1 MPKNQI
7 LYGPPG
13 TGKTYNVVKKALEI
27 IDKVKYEELV
37 SNDASRSDW
46 MDEYKKYVENKQIQF
61 CTFHQSYSYEDFVE
75 GLRSDEKGNFV
86 PTNGIFLD
94 LCKAAELSV
103 DPTVSTYDFDDA
115 TTNFFKM
122 SLGEI
127 NNDAI
132 EIFDYC
138 VENNVIALGYGRD
151 VDFAACSNQ
160 TDIKSK
166 LTKEIPDIEKYAF
179 EVAAIERFKNK
190 LSVGDIVL
198 IADGNLLI
206 RGIAKVTGEYLF
218 NDSTEIRY
226 NHFRKVDW
234 LYTGDSID
242 VNQFLRDKVLS
253 QQTIYRFKK
262 ADLNIEYIKN
272 LLGNQNTIKKASS
285 SNFVLIIDEINR
297 GNISKIFGELITL
310 IETDKR
316 KGKEN
321 EVLLKLPYSKKE
333 FGVPPNVFIIGTMN
347 TADRSISLMD
357 TALRRRFEFIEM
369 GPNPDLLS
377 SDIQGVNV
385 VKLLSAIN
393 SRIQFLYDRDHMIG
407 HAFFI
412 TENLDLESLKEI
424 MRKKV
429 IPLLQDYF
437 YDDWEKI
444 ELILGGAS
452 SNDKDNYFLSKVKVN
467 PNKIFGSQKVNDYE
481 STYKYKVVKEP
492 SLEAFINVYK
502 DID

>member
-1 MPKNQI
+1 MSKNQI

-13 TGKTYNVVKKALEI
+13 TGKTYNVVQKALEI
-27 IDKVKYEELV
+27 IDRVKYDELV
-37 SNDASRSDW
+37 STEASRLDW
-46 MDEYKKYVENKQIQF
+46 MGEYKKYVENKQIQF

-75 GLRSDEKGNFV
+75 GLRSDEQGNFI

-94 LCKAAELSV
+94 LCKAAELSI
-103 DPTVSTYDFDDA
+103 DPTVTTYDFDA
-115 TTNFFKM
+115 TTTNFFKM

-151 VDFAACSNQ
+151 IDFEGCSNPSS
-160 TDIKSK
+160 IEAK
-166 LTKEIPDIEKYAF
+166 LTQEVPDIENYVF
-179 EVAAIERFKNK
+179 EVAAIDRFKNK

-218 NDSTEIRY
+218 DDSTDIRY

-262 ADLNIEYIKN
+262 VDLNMEYIKN
-272 LLGNQNTIKKASS
+272 LLGNQNTIRKAAS

-310 IETDKR
+310 IEADKR

-333 FGVPPNVFIIGTMN
+333 FGVPSNVFIIGTMN

-369 GPNPDLLS
+369 GPNPALLP
-377 SDIQGVNV
+377 SDIEGVNV
-385 VKLLSAIN
+385 EKLLSTIN
-393 SRIQFLYDRDHMIG
+393 NRIEFLYDRDHMIG
-407 HAFFI
+407 HAFFL
-412 TENLDLESLKEI
+412 TGNLNLEKLKEI
-424 MRKKV
+424 MQKKV
-429 IPLLQDYF
+429 IPLLQEYF

-452 SNDKDNYFLSKVKVN
+452 TDGEDNYFLSKVKVN

-481 STYKYKVVKEP
+481 STYKYTIVDEP
-492 SLEAFINVYK
+492 SLEAFIKVYK
-502 DID
+502 DTD